1 MYYWR
6 VYSPSDRSLD
16 VRGTAKNDYCAR
28 LYVDRVLQILIEVR
42 GRVPEDIVRAWSGEA
57 WVDLSLPD
65 FVCQS
70 MAIKHLP
77 HHPMSIEL
85 ERRKKIS

>member
-6 VYSPSDRSLD
+6 VYSPGDPRID

-28 LYVDRVLQILIEVR
+28 LYVDRVLQILIELL
-42 GRVPEDIVRAWSGEA
+42 GHVPEDIVRAWSGEGST
-57 WVDLSLPD
+57 DLSLPD

-77 HHPMSIEL
+77 HHPTSIEL
-85 ERRKKIS
+85 ERRRKIS